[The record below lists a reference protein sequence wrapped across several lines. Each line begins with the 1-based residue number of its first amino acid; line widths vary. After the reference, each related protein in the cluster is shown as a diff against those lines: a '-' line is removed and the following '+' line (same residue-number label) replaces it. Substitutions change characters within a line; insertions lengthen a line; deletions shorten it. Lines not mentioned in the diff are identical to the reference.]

1 MPEKKKRERVVAEIS
16 VTHLRQL
23 ALDMGQQLSEADA
36 LAFLNQQGHA
46 YDMWKE
52 MMRAG
57 ENYLR
62 ACIAVHPPSPSSQP
76 DARAS
81 SKAAPLSVQ
90 QNRHPDSARV
100 VAARA
105 H

>member
-1 MPEKKKRERVVAEIS
+1 MPEKKQRERVVAEIS
-16 VTHLRQL
+16 VNHLRKL
-23 ALDMGQQLSEADA
+23 ALDMGQHLSEADA

-62 ACIAVHPPSPSSQP
+62 ASIGSRPPSLSSRP
-76 DARAS
+76 DALAPL
-81 SKAAPLSVQ
+81 KPVPLSVQ
-90 QNRHPDSARV
+90 QNRHPDSARIV
-100 VAARA
+100 SAGAN
-105 H
+105 